1 MYRKISKFAD
11 GYHRNNPGRYLQRN
25 RQVRKSHVRIVGNA
39 QISVQQEAVES
50 SMQLNH
56 SVCFE

>member
-1 MYRKISKFAD
+1 MYRKISTFAD
-11 GYHRNNPGRYLQRN
+11 GYHRNNPGRYLQRT
-25 RQVRKSHVRIVGNA
+25 RQVGKSHVRIVGNA
-39 QISVQQEAVES
+39 QISVQQEAVER

>member
-1 MYRKISKFAD
+1 MYRKISMFAD

-25 RQVRKSHVRIVGNA
+25 RQVRKSHERIVGNA